1 MKNTIL
7 SVLVLLLTSSY
18 SFCQTIDGIE
28 CGSDIDTFKD
38 PEIEYMDTIMVH
50 KWVKVE
56 KPIGSFHGFPVA
68 YENYLFR
75 SDQFVGKVFSLSGQR
90 NLIELYRKLNN
101 DLDTEIEKIEAY
113 DFSNFY
119 KSTNS
124 DNSMSFVTPK
134 EVILLRRYSV
144 HLGLAILFCKDIW
157 QQKRDQYIKDNK

>member
-1 MKNTIL
+1 
-7 SVLVLLLTSSY
+7 
-18 SFCQTIDGIE
+18 
-28 CGSDIDTFKD
+28 
-38 PEIEYMDTIMVH
+38 
-50 KWVKVE
+50 
-56 KPIGSFHGFPVA
+56 VA